1 MYSTLDSDKIR
12 QPTGLKRLARRDLPS
27 TPRTPPQRAEQPV
40 ATAQVAGG
48 PMSWPELT
56 LTGAL
61 AWLRSGLK
69 WIVVLVVVGGLA
81 GIGYAMIAKPKF
93 TTTTDLIIDPAN
105 LQVVTNDLYRNPLDQ
120 NAQLLDVESKLRV
133 LTSGTVLA
141 RVVDDLKLQ
150 DDPEFGAPAG
160 LDLPF
165 LGGSD
170 RAAQGDPI
178 LAATDALEKRVG
190 AWREERSYVVTLAVS
205 TEDPDKSVRIAN
217 AIVAAFQAEL
227 AKAESDGAGRAA
239 AALMDRLAELRSG
252 VAAAE
257 DAVETFKRA
266 HGLQQSNGELVNSQ
280 SMALLNSRAVDA
292 QQALILAQSH
302 YRELTDPVTGAANAD
317 AVQTPTMVAL
327 RTQYGLL
334 KQQADANAT
343 MYGPLH
349 PNRAAGE
356 RQLAGL
362 AQQIAAEAARAVQQ
376 AKLELDQARGAV
388 AGLDQQTDAARTTVA
403 TDDQAL
409 VELRELDRDARA
421 KAAVYE
427 AFLTRAREVTEQQ
440 QLDTTN
446 IRTITP
452 ATPPEAR
459 SWPPRTVVVAGAG
472 AVGGGMLGILVALGL
487 GFLAETRRL
496 RRA

>member
-12 QPTGLKRLARRDLPS
+12 QPTGLKRLARRDLPT
-27 TPRTPPQRAEQPV
+27 TPRTPPQHAEIPTATAPV
-40 ATAQVAGG
+40 A
-48 PMSWPELT
+48 WPELT
-56 LTGAL
+56 LAS
-61 AWLRSGLK
+61 AFARLRRGLK
-69 WIVVLVVVGGLA
+69 WIVVLLAVGALA
-81 GIGYAMIAKPKF
+81 GLGYAMIAKPKF
-93 TTTTDLIIDPAN
+93 TATTDLIIDPAN
-105 LQVVTNDLYRNPLDQ
+105 LEVVTNDLYKNPLDQ

-133 LTSGTVLA
+133 LTSGTVLS
-141 RVVDDLKLQ
+141 RVVEDLKLQ

-165 LGGSD
+165 LGSGSD
-170 RAAQGDPI
+170 SSAASDPI

-205 TEDPDKSVRIAN
+205 TEDPNKSVRIAN
-217 AIVAAFQAEL
+217 AIVTAFQTEL

-239 AALMDRLAELRSG
+239 AALMDRLSELRAG

-257 DAVETFKRA
+257 DAAETFKRA
-266 HGLQQSNGELVNSQ
+266 HGLQQSDGELVNSQ

-292 QQALILAQSH
+292 RQALILAESH

-317 AVQTPTMVAL
+317 AVQTPTMVVL

-362 AQQIAAEAARAVQQ
+362 SQQIAAEVARAVQQ

-388 AGLDQQTDAARTTVA
+388 AGLDQRTDAARATVA

-409 VELRELDRDARA
+409 VELRELDRAA
-421 KAAVYE
+421 KAEAAVYE

-452 ATPPEAR
+452 ATPPAAR
-459 SWPPRTVVVAGAG
+459 SWPPRTVVVAGVG
-472 AVGGGMLGILVALGL
+472 ALGGALLGILVALGL
-487 GFLAETRRL
+487 GFLGDARRL
-496 RRA
+496 RKA